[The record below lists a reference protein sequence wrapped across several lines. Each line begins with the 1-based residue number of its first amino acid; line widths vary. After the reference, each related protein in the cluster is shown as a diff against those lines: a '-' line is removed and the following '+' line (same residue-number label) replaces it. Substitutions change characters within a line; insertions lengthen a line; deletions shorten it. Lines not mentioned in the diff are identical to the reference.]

1 MLVEFSH
8 STELTAKKGGC
19 KNLKDSRPRRK
30 IKDSKRSMPLH
41 FIPWCV
47 VLLKFKK
54 GKIWP
59 CCIVWT
65 HFLHIT
71 IQNRINRWDSR
82 VDPPTVLASSKQR
95 SAPEDFDSCDGV
107 GRILGST
114 RIYRGKNP
122 HQGDL
127 VGFFFSIAV
136 CAAGVTALQRI
147 SRAPK
152 ITVKD
157 LIKFSIYVLDKL
169 CVDIKKNC
177 CTSRGSNGAQETG
190 GCCCWQLFFSLTA
203 VMMGTWTQIASFLYR
218 TNHFITWPH
227 IRNFFQKR

>member
-1 MLVEFSH
+1 MEWDEFWDRLGY
-8 STELTAKKGGC
+8 TGV
-19 KNLKDSRPRRK
+19 K
-30 IKDSKRSMPLH
+30 I
-41 FIPWCV
+41 FIREIFSV
-47 VLLKFKK
+47 
-54 GKIWP
+54 
-59 CCIVWT
+59 
-65 HFLHIT
+65 
-71 IQNRINRWDSR
+71 
-82 VDPPTVLASSKQR
+82 
-95 SAPEDFDSCDGV
+95 
-107 GRILGST
+107 
-114 RIYRGKNP
+114 
-122 HQGDL
+122 
-127 VGFFFSIAV
+127 FFSIAV

-177 CTSRGSNGAQETG
+177 CTSRGSNRAQETG

>member
-114 RIYRGKNP
+114 RIYRGKNL

-127 VGFFFSIAV
+127 FGFFFH
-136 CAAGVTALQRI
+136 CGLR
-147 SRAPK
+147 RRRYRPPK
-152 ITVKD
+152 NLASAKD
-157 LIKFSIYVLDKL
+157 NSERLDKVFYL
-169 CVDIKKNC
+169 CI
-177 CTSRGSNGAQETG
+177 G
-190 GCCCWQLFFSLTA
+190 
-203 VMMGTWTQIASFLYR
+203 
-218 TNHFITWPH
+218 
-227 IRNFFQKR
+227 